1 MGELKDP
8 LLYPEFVPCMMLN
21 QEEEK
26 QEVVLAAL
34 GGQENCPIGQA
45 DPDLS
50 LWSQSGMTQP
60 PEAKFP
66 PRKVP
71 RG

>member
-1 MGELKDP
+1 
-8 LLYPEFVPCMMLN
+8 MMLN

-66 PRKVP
+66 TRKVP